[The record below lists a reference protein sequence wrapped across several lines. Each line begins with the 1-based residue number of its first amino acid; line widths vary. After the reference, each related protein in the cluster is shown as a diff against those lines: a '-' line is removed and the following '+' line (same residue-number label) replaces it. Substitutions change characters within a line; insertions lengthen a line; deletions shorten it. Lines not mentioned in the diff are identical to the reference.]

1 MIGLNQYLVKFTLN
15 SQTLKKIILKNVTV
29 NPTEKKFKLSGTYEL
44 RNSATFK
51 KSTTITLSYE
61 EAFSLVRSKVVSAG
75 SDWRKKHQSAH
86 SMLLFF
92 ILVFLA

>member
-1 MIGLNQYLVKFTLN
+1 MELVCTLYRVSEHNRYKSMIGLNQYLVKFTLN

-51 KSTTITLSYE
+51 
-61 EAFSLVRSKVVSAG
+61 
-75 SDWRKKHQSAH
+75 
-86 SMLLFF
+86 
-92 ILVFLA
+92 

>member
-29 NPTEKKFKLSGTYEL
+29 NPTEKKFKLSDTYEL

-51 KSTTITLSYE
+51 
-61 EAFSLVRSKVVSAG
+61 
-75 SDWRKKHQSAH
+75 
-86 SMLLFF
+86 
-92 ILVFLA
+92 

>member
-1 MIGLNQYLVKFTLN
+1 MIGLNRYLVKFTLN

-51 KSTTITLSYE
+51 
-61 EAFSLVRSKVVSAG
+61 
-75 SDWRKKHQSAH
+75 
-86 SMLLFF
+86 
-92 ILVFLA
+92 